1 MTSLVLGAV
10 FAIALVVSLIATPAA
25 IALARRWGFMA
36 VPGQVK
42 HIHRIPVPRL
52 GGLPLFLGFMFAV
65 AFALWTSPLVTPP
78 AGPDPR
84 EPTRLVGLILGATVA
99 FALGVLDDRVELSP
113 NPQFLGQFLAAGI
126 AVYFGIRI
134 DAIANPLGG
143 DMLFFPLWLSVP
155 LTFFWIVLAMN
166 TINWLDGLDGLAAG
180 IGAFAAILLFLRSVT
195 MIQPQYS
202 IAMLLLALAGSSLG
216 LLPFNFHPA
225 RIFLAGGAYLLGFL
239 LGALSI
245 IGGTKGATFLLVL
258 SIPIL
263 DLAWQILN
271 RVLHGRSP
279 VRGDRGH
286 LHHRLF
292 DLGISQPRVVFAYYA
307 FSAFLGSLALVLP
320 RPLEKYLA
328 LAASAVLA
336 LAVMVYLAQTRVR
349 PD

>member
-1 MTSLVLGAV
+1 MPLTFLVLGAV

-113 NPQFLGQFLAAGI
+113 NPQFLAAGI

-180 IGAFAAILLFLRSVT
+180 IGAIAAIILFLRSVT
-195 MIQPQYS
+195 
-202 IAMLLLALAGSSLG
+202 
-216 LLPFNFHPA
+216 
-225 RIFLAGGAYLLGFL
+225 
-239 LGALSI
+239 
-245 IGGTKGATFLLVL
+245 
-258 SIPIL
+258 
-263 DLAWQILN
+263 
-271 RVLHGRSP
+271 
-279 VRGDRGH
+279 
-286 LHHRLF
+286 
-292 DLGISQPRVVFAYYA
+292 
-307 FSAFLGSLALVLP
+307 
-320 RPLEKYLA
+320 
-328 LAASAVLA
+328 
-336 LAVMVYLAQTRVR
+336 
-349 PD
+349 